1 MMKRKTNWDDSGVIN
16 IVGMAIIIIGIVL
29 LVFMGALVLI
39 YAPNIAAAVLISGLA
54 IFILVKVPI
63 PDFKLKIGLVAVLI
77 FIAGMI
83 YFYGNEILGAVV

>member
-1 MMKRKTNWDDSGVIN
+1 MMKRKTNWNDSGVIN
-16 IVGMAIIIIGIVL
+16 IIGIAIILVAIVI
-29 LVFMGALVLI
+29 LVIMGALVLL

-63 PDFKLKIGLVAVLI
+63 PDIKLKIGLVAVLI

-83 YFYGNEILGAVV
+83 YYYGNDILGAVV